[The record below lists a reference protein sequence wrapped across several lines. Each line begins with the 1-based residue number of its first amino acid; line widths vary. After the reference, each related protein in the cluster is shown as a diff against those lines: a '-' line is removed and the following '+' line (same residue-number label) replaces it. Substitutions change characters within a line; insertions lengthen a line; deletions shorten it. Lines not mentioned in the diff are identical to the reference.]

1 MSSQGRFNLSAP
13 TRAQL
18 AAVFRD
24 PDALKRAE
32 ACFRDVARPRVFGV
46 FTSSTTQA
54 AAAINTPTPITLD
67 AQELGVVDPA
77 SNVGGFCYRDA
88 VNTSRVYI
96 TQGGIYNFQFS
107 LQLDKTTGGVGL
119 FYLWPRINGVD
130 VPNSASRVRIQGN
143 DNELIPAWNFVLSIE
158 PGDYFELVFAVDDTS
173 VQIQQFATTA
183 FCPATPSVIL
193 TVTDNI
199 GP

>member
-46 FTSSTTQA
+46 FTSSATQT
-54 AAAINTPTPITLD
+54 AAAINTPYGVTFD
-67 AQELGVVDPA
+67 AQELGLVDPA
-77 SNVGGFCYRDA
+77 SNVGGFCYFDA
-88 VNTSRVYI
+88 ANPSRIYI
-96 TQGGIYNFQFS
+96 TQGGVYNFQFS
-107 LQLDKTTGGVGL
+107 LQLDKTSGGVGL
-119 FYLWPRINGVD
+119 FYLWPRVNGVD

-143 DNELIPAWNFVLSIE
+143 DAELIPAWNFVLSIE
-158 PGDYFELVFAVDDTS
+158 PGDYFELMWAVDDTS
-173 VQIQQFATTA
+173 VQIQQFAPTA